1 VVEVPLDFPRQ
12 WVEFDD
18 PADSEQLIRADLT
31 WLTSRWNCT
40 FGNGCKG
47 IYKDGP
53 DNGCCTHGAHFSEKK
68 DEKRV
73 KRYVEMLTP
82 QTWQFYEVGQKKG
95 WVETEDGAR
104 KTRTVDGACIFHNRK
119 DFDGGFGCALHALA
133 ATEGISFIETKPEV
147 CWQLPMRRSY
157 DNREYEDQTSQLVIS
172 ISEYD
177 RRGWGEGGHDFDW
190 YCSGNTEAHNG
201 ANPVYIYAKDELVAL
216 IGQAAYDHLAVIC
229 EARTK
234 LLAADPTNIALAP
247 HPADPA
253 R

>member
-1 VVEVPLDFPRQ
+1 MPEVSLDFPRQ
-12 WVEFDD
+12 WVEFVDPNDD
-18 PADSEQLIRADLT
+18 EQIIRADLT
-31 WLTSRWNCT
+31 WLTSRWNCI
-40 FGNGCKG
+40 FGSGCKG

-53 DNGCCTHGAHFSEKK
+53 DNGCCSHGAHFSEKK

-82 QTWQFYEVGQKKG
+82 DIWQFHDIGAKKG

-104 KTRTVDGACIFHNRK
+104 KTRVVDGACIFHNRK
-119 DFDGGFGCALHALA
+119 DFDGPFGCALHTLA
-133 ATEGISFIETKPEV
+133 VQEGISFIETKPEV

-157 DNREYEDQTSQLVIS
+157 ENLEYEDGKERLVVV

-201 ANPVYIYAKDELVAL
+201 VNPVYIYAKDELTAL
-216 IGQAAYDHLAVIC
+216 IGEKAYEELVRICDERMALMKAAPGNLS
-229 EARTK
+229 
-234 LLAADPTNIALAP
+234 LML
-247 HPADPA
+247 HPADPK
-253 R
+253 

>member
-1 VVEVPLDFPRQ
+1 MPEVPLDFPRQ
-12 WVEFDD
+12 WVEFVDPNDD
-18 PADSEQLIRADLT
+18 EQMIRADLT

-53 DNGCCTHGAHFSEKK
+53 DDGSCSHGAHFSEKK

-82 QTWQFYEVGQKKG
+82 DIWQFHDVGAKKG

-104 KTRTVDGACIFHNRK
+104 KTRVVDGACIFHNRK
-119 DFDGGFGCALHALA
+119 DFDGPFGCALHTLA
-133 ATEGISFIETKPEV
+133 AREGISFIETKPEV

-157 DNREYEDQTSQLVIS
+157 ENLEYEDGKERLVVV

-201 ANPVYIYAKDELVAL
+201 VNPVYIYAKDELVAL
-216 IGQAAYDHLAVIC
+216 IGQKGYDELVKIC
-229 EARTK
+229 EERMALMK
-234 LLAADPTNIALAP
+234 AAPGNLSLML
-247 HPADPA
+247 HPADPK
-253 R
+253 

>member
-1 VVEVPLDFPRQ
+1 MPEVPLDFPRQ
-12 WVEFDD
+12 WVEFVDPNDD
-18 PADSEQLIRADLT
+18 EQMIRADLT
-31 WLTSRWNCT
+31 WLTSRWNCI

-53 DNGCCTHGAHFSEKK
+53 DNGCCSHGAHFSEKK

-82 QTWQFYEVGQKKG
+82 DIWQFHDIGAKKG

-104 KTRTVDGACIFHNRK
+104 KTRVVDGACIFHNRK
-119 DFDGGFGCALHALA
+119 DFDGPFGCALHTLA
-133 ATEGISFIETKPEV
+133 TQEGISFIETKPEV

-157 DNREYEDQTSQLVIS
+157 ENLEYEDGKERTVVV
-172 ISEYD
+172 ISEY
-177 RRGWGEGGHDFDW
+177 DFDW

-216 IGQAAYDHLAVIC
+216 IGQKGYDALVKIC
-229 EARTK
+229 EER
-234 LLAADPTNIALAP
+234 LALMKASPGNLSLML
-247 HPADPA
+247 HPADPK
-253 R
+253 